1 MTEQAARENELRGF
15 MMCMSSNNAQGVM
28 TAFNRAGTSF
38 VGAYK
43 NLLENIT
50 RNEWGYQ
57 GWFVTDMINGAD
69 YMNWRDV
76 TAAGGGGTLTSS
88 AYDTSTIGA
97 MAESKKAIEKDVNFQ
112 QMMKKNIKYFLVQ
125 SNAMNGISSTTEIQT
140 VRTWYQNALTGAET
154 AFAVLTLLFLIMT
167 ILKTVKSKKEA

>member
-1 MTEQAARENELRGF
+1 
-15 MMCMSSNNAQGVM
+15 
-28 TAFNRAGTSF
+28 
-38 VGAYK
+38 
-43 NLLENIT
+43 
-50 RNEWGYQ
+50 
-57 GWFVTDMINGAD
+57 
-69 YMNWRDV
+69 
-76 TAAGGGGTLTSS
+76 
-88 AYDTSTIGA
+88 

-112 QMMKKNIKYFLVQ
+112 QMMKKNIKYFLYQLVQ

>member
-1 MTEQAARENELRGF
+1 

-43 NLLENIT
+43 NLLEGIA

-76 TAAGGGGTLTSS
+76 TAAG
-88 AYDTSTIGA
+88 
-97 MAESKKAIEKDVNFQ
+97 
-112 QMMKKNIKYFLVQ
+112 
-125 SNAMNGISSTTEIQT
+125 
-140 VRTWYQNALTGAET
+140 
-154 AFAVLTLLFLIMT
+154 AV
-167 ILKTVKSKKEA
+167 EH